1 MKTVK
6 KKNSKK
12 LSSGEKKSSGDIIDI
27 EFTFELVTLSE
38 EPDVS
43 KYLRA
48 AELIIGKNVRG
59 SAYALSIQ
67 SRCDKD
73 QVEKPE
79 VHHHTVTATMSVKKN
94 GNDVYR
100 ENKRRI
106 LRVLKNA
113 VNDGSVEHIPKSES
127 LTLPSECSNILAG
140 LMSRWRRPSK

>member
-38 EPDVS
+38 EINVS

-113 VNDGSVEHIPKSES
+113 VNDGSFKARAFA
-127 LTLPSECSNILAG
+127 LF
-140 LMSRWRRPSK
+140 